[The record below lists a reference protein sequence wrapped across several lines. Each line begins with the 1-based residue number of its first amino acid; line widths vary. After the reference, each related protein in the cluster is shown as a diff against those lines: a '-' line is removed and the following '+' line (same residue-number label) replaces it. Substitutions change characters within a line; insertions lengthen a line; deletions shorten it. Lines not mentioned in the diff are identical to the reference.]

1 MPSSIRQMEG
11 EKRRLL
17 LITVQHFVYFLALN
31 ATFYIHWI
39 LISQLWAC
47 LSAFNLI
54 QIRNWLW
61 TTRIQ
66 NNIRIV
72 RAHQA
77 ISATNTQTRNS
88 YVFWSGINIH
98 PPMVR
103 LGRWWCG
110 NRMWKQQYCRPFY
123 LFRGKKKLF
132 PPPTK
137 SWVSKFLRTT
147 HTPTRK
153 CVWWDSK
160 RVCWVGW
167 SRFSGYNSHLQD
179 RLGSQSSLVW

>member
-1 MPSSIRQMEG
+1 MIRHLLFSPFGWVTQYIQASDGAVTVVGPRRRDAIFDKANGGREKTPPSHNGS
-11 EKRRLL
+11 
-17 LITVQHFVYFLALN
+17 TFCVFSWVQLKPN

-54 QIRNWLW
+54 QIRNWLG

-66 NNIRIV
+66 NDIRIV

-110 NRMWKQQYCRPFY
+110 NRMWK
-123 LFRGKKKLF
+123 
-132 PPPTK
+132 
-137 SWVSKFLRTT
+137 
-147 HTPTRK
+147 
-153 CVWWDSK
+153 
-160 RVCWVGW
+160 
-167 SRFSGYNSHLQD
+167 
-179 RLGSQSSLVW
+179 

>member
-1 MPSSIRQMEG
+1 MPSSITQMEG
-11 EKRRLL
+11 ERKLLL
-17 LITVQHFVYFLALN
+17 LITVQHFVYSLALN
-31 ATFYIHWI
+31 ATSYIHWI
-39 LISQLWAC
+39 LESQLWAC

-123 LFRGKKKLF
+123 LFRGKKKTFSSATDQVLSF
-132 PPPTK
+132 K
-137 SWVSKFLRTT
+137 VSSDDA

-160 RVCWVGW
+160 RGLLSWVGA
-167 SRFSGYNSHLQD
+167 
-179 RLGSQSSLVW
+179 V

>member
-1 MPSSIRQMEG
+1 MPSSITQMEG

-47 LSAFNLI
+47 LSAINLI

-66 NNIRIV
+66 NNITSPPSYFSCKYI
-72 RAHQA
+72 
-77 ISATNTQTRNS
+77 NS

-123 LFRGKKKLF
+123 LFRGKKNF
-132 PPPTK
+132 
-137 SWVSKFLRTT
+137 FLRRPSPEFQSFFGRRT
-147 HTPTRK
+147 HQLGSVCGGTARG
-153 CVWWDSK
+153 
-160 RVCWVGW
+160 VCWVGW
-167 SRFSGYNSHLQD
+167 ARFSGYNSHLQD
-179 RLGSQSSLVW
+179 RLGSQCSLAW